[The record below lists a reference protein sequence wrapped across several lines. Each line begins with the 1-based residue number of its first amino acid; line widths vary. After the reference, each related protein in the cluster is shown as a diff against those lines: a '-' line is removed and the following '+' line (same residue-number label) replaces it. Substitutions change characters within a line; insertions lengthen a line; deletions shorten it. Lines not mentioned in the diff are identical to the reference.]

1 MRSRKEQIDSN
12 KLIGSGTALERR
24 GCRPEVFGVSSW
36 GRISSA
42 LAGEGAWQGEPEG
55 RRLLLVFPHL
65 CSNNVVKG
73 RAHLLPLS
81 GRWWQ
86 SCFVTVEA
94 VFRLKMGRLKVSLQ
108 VGLPTRLSQRG
119 DLQ

>member
-24 GCRPEVFGVSSW
+24 SCRPEVFGVSSW

-55 RRLLLVFPHL
+55 RRLLLG
-65 CSNNVVKG
+65 C
-73 RAHLLPLS
+73 
-81 GRWWQ
+81 
-86 SCFVTVEA
+86 
-94 VFRLKMGRLKVSLQ
+94 
-108 VGLPTRLSQRG
+108 
-119 DLQ
+119 